1 MRAEVTHNVDK
12 NEDLLANLET
22 TKSEATASQKLVEK
36 DVHLRQ
42 ELQDLQ
48 AKFDFSLAGW
58 SLVSRT

>member
-42 ELQDLQ
+42 ELQDLGI
-48 AKFDFSLAGW
+48 D
-58 SLVSRT
+58 